1 MRSPIS
7 QRTAKT
13 NSKYFNQYFDANNK
27 PMKTKKIAKTVT
39 LLESDLVRLEKLREK
54 EQPASSIHA
63 FLSWVLKE
71 YKGK

>member
-1 MRSPIS
+1 
-7 QRTAKT
+7 
-13 NSKYFNQYFDANNK
+13 
-27 PMKTKKIAKTVT
+27 MKNEKVAKTVT
-39 LLESDLVRLEKLREK
+39 LSKTDLVRLEKLREK